1 MDIRSADFVEN
12 IEFSDSVTTKTE
24 MKEED
29 QFKKENHED
38 WKSPLFDFKPKLE
51 QIEASETGLVEIKTE
66 SEEFFSNDQTET
78 LHTESLEIKDEF
90 MWTMKDFVSNNDSP
104 KYIEQHI
111 APVHEKKNPFECS
124 LCPYKTGRKGDFN
137 KHVANVHEK
146 KKPFECSLCPY
157 KTGRKCDFNRHVA
170 NVHKKK
176 KPFVCSRCPSKFL
189 QMSHFIK
196 HIAAVHEHF
205 KCTLCPYNFESNDF
219 LNKHIAAV
227 HEKKQTKPL
236 ECSLCP
242 YKGCRKGDLK
252 KHVAAVHENKKPF
265 VCSMC
270 PSTFLQRSHFIK
282 YIAAVHTESLL
293 NARF

>member
-1 MDIRSADFVEN
+1 MEIIDFVEN

-24 MKEED
+24 MKEEE
-29 QFKKENHED
+29 QFKNENHED
-38 WKSPLFDFKPKLE
+38 WKSPLFDVKPKLE
-51 QIEASETGLVEIKTE
+51 QVEASETGKLETGLVEIKTE

-90 MWTMKDFVSNNDSP
+90 MWTMKDFVSDNYPP
-104 KYIEQHI
+104 KNIEQRI
-111 APVHEKKNPFECS
+111 AP
-124 LCPYKTGRKGDFN
+124 
-137 KHVANVHEK
+137 VHEK

-157 KTGRKCDFNRHVA
+157 KTGRKCNFNRHVA
-170 NVHKKK
+170 NVLKKK
-176 KPFVCSRCPSKFL
+176 KPFVFSRCPSKFV

-282 YIAAVHTESLL
+282 HIAAVHTESLL

>member
-1 MDIRSADFVEN
+1 MDIRSADFDEN

-29 QFKKENHED
+29 QFKNENHED
-38 WKSPLFDFKPKLE
+38 WKSPLFDVKPKLE

-90 MWTMKDFVSNNDSP
+90 MWTMKDFVSDNDPP
-104 KYIEQHI
+104 KNIEYRI
-111 APVHEKKNPFECS
+111 ANVHEKKNPFECS
-124 LCPYKTGRKGDFN
+124 LC
-137 KHVANVHEK
+137 
-146 KKPFECSLCPY
+146 LY

-176 KPFVCSRCPSKFL
+176 KPFVCSRCPSKFV

-236 ECSLCP
+236 ECSFCP
-242 YKGCRKGDLK
+242 YKGCRKGDLE

-270 PSTFLQRSHFIK
+270 PSTFLKRSHFIK
-282 YIAAVHTESLL
+282 HITAVHRESEKSSECKI
-293 NARF
+293 